1 MRGDVRCLDALESL
15 FVLTIDDGRLS
26 FHRWAAVSL
35 AGEFCGEVCPDGLG
49 FMPVA
54 QLSADRTCRSAP

>member
-1 MRGDVRCLDALESL
+1 MRGDARCLDALESL

-26 FHRWAAVSL
+26 FHRWA
-35 AGEFCGEVCPDGLG
+35 GESCGEVCPDGLG
-49 FMPVA
+49 FMLVA